1 MIRHFFIFSI
11 CFFLSIMLLKVQAED
26 NPEAQAEDNS
36 DWKINFYP
44 DTKLG
49 EDLQMDVGQVEKLY
63 FWGYNDDER
72 SMYRVSLEMTFPDQ
86 IDYILGAFRPLVR
99 RVDKKRRWVKW
110 FHLESQTVGIK
121 QGEALPRPQG
131 WAISLKVKAL
141 RAPGIGELKAKLFWN
156 DKKEGGKRYSRSY
169 SFRSVSVKGTQP
181 ELSIEREG
189 LNFKFMTVAP
199 KVKIQIKDE
208 RRRRVVSEQTLKNNN
223 DRLIEFDAET
233 TSARL
238 KTGKQ
243 YTLNA
248 WAVDELG
255 EKSEKQSESFQ
266 IPKKAQAPTI
276 TKISGPTEY
285 PFNGTPF
292 FTIQANHPDNAELEY
307 RWKLGGQ
314 PNSDWSKWSTE
325 NEAAPG
331 NLPSGEYTLVTQA
344 RIKGDVDLQSK
355 QLEQNFTV
363 GAEEQPETEIQPDQ
377 TSFPELSIERDGLNF
392 KFTANAPRVE
402 LKIENEYGRLV
413 SQKDLDQAKLNN
425 WVSVKDLVNPPMALQ
440 TGKQYILRAYA
451 IDEKR
456 QKSKEQSESFQIPA
470 KRRSIWWIVVA
481 GAIAIAASVL
491 VGTQIGG

>member
-1 MIRHFFIFSI
+1 M
-11 CFFLSIMLLKVQAED
+11 
-26 NPEAQAEDNS
+26 
-36 DWKINFYP
+36 
-44 DTKLG
+44 
-49 EDLQMDVGQVEKLY
+49 
-63 FWGYNDDER
+63 
-72 SMYRVSLEMTFPDQ
+72 
-86 IDYILGAFRPLVR
+86 
-99 RVDKKRRWVKW
+99 
-110 FHLESQTVGIK
+110 
-121 QGEALPRPQG
+121 
-131 WAISLKVKAL
+131 KAL

-181 ELSIEREG
+181 ELSIERDG

-314 PNSDWSKWSTE
+314 PSSDWSKWSTE

-425 WVSVKDLVNPPMALQ
+425 WVSVKNLVNPPMALQ